1 MARMQK
7 EEEKIRFKLEIRN
20 FHCYKTHDNRRNDNK
35 KTRLYRIK
43 EWAAIALRMR
53 FHENIILC
61 VKLCMAVM

>member
-1 MARMQK
+1 MQK

-53 FHENIILC
+53 FHENIIL
-61 VKLCMAVM
+61 